1 MTRSAIPVAI
11 LSVVL
16 AACSGTAPSRTP
28 AATPLTS
35 SGPTVAPATPTQPA
49 PTVNRLSGSFDIG
62 GGRHLYLECIG
73 SGSPTIIVEV
83 GNDDTVGGSW
93 GAVFGPLGE
102 ISRTCGYNRANLG
115 RSDPDPGPR
124 TITQIGDDLLKLL
137 DVAGVNGPYVFVG
150 GSFGG
155 NVVSILS
162 ARHPGAVLGTVFVD
176 SEPDSADP
184 ALDPLRS
191 NLPAAVWQ
199 ACCTHFGPPALDDP
213 ANTEHIDYAASRSD
227 ALDAVG
233 KQPKVPTI
241 VLSATRYNDCQTD
254 WPCAAIAA
262 AEAKLQRLWIAG
274 NPLGQQILVDSGH
287 VMQRDAPQAIV
298 DAARQVVT
306 AVRAG

>member
-1 MTRSAIPVAI
+1 
-11 LSVVL
+11 L
-16 AACSGTAPSRTP
+16 
-28 AATPLTS
+28 
-35 SGPTVAPATPTQPA
+35 
-49 PTVNRLSGSFDIG
+49 FDIG

-73 SGSPTIIVEV
+73 SGSPTIILEV
-83 GNDDTVGGSW
+83 GNDDTVGGSY

-102 ISRTCGYNRANLG
+102 IGRTCGYNRANLG
-115 RSDPDPGPR
+115 RSDPDPSPR

-137 DVAGVNGPYVFVG
+137 AVAGVTGPYVFVG
-150 GSFGG
+150 SSFGG
-155 NVVSILS
+155 NVVSILA
-162 ARHPGAVLGTVFVD
+162 ARHPEAVLGTVFVD

-191 NLPAAVWQ
+191 NLAPAVWQ
-199 ACCTHFGPPALDDP
+199 ACCAHSGPPALDNP
-213 ANTEHIDYAASRSD
+213 ENTEHIDYAASRPD

-241 VLSATRYNDCQTD
+241 VLSATRYNDCRSD

-262 AEAKLQRLWIAG
+262 SEAKLQRLWIAG
-274 NPLGQQILVDSGH
+274 NPLGQQLLVDSGH

-298 DAARQVVT
+298 DAARQVVA